1 MATSFTPDLVTGII
15 SFVLTLMVL
24 SYLIGDNPLFR
35 TAIYL
40 FIGVTAGYVASVA
53 WKLVLL
59 PLLVKPMVEGTWS
72 DRLLLAIPLFLGVL
86 LFAKLSPRA
95 SSLGNA
101 SMALLVGVTAA
112 AAIGGAVYGT
122 ILPQTMATINLF
134 DLSAGGNLVE
144 KMFEG
149 VVLLVGTV
157 STLAYFHFGSRWKST
172 SESGNRFLNW
182 IGWLGRVFI
191 AITLGV
197 IFAGVYAAAL
207 TAMIER
213 LFSLWTFVSGLF

>member
-1 MATSFTPDLVTGII
+1 MATSFTPDLMSGII
-15 SFVLTLMVL
+15 SFALTLMVL

-35 TAIYL
+35 TAIYV

-53 WKLVLL
+53 WKLVLM
-59 PLLVKPMVEGTWS
+59 PMLVMPMVQGSWS

-95 SSLGNA
+95 SSLGNV

-122 ILPQTMATINLF
+122 ILPQTLATINLF
-134 DLSAGGNLVE
+134 DLSAGGSLIE
-144 KMFEG
+144 RLFEG

-157 STLAYFHFGSRWKST
+157 STLAYFHFGVGKT
-172 SESGNRFLNW
+172 ATPGGNRFLNGIAW
-182 IGWLGRVFI
+182 VGKVFI

-213 LFSLWTFVSGLF
+213 LFSLWTFISGLF